1 MAGNVWEWVNDWYDG
16 DYYGRS
22 PGENP
27 TGPETGE
34 RRTLR
39 GGSWLNGD
47 LLTRAAYRDFS
58 FPHYRVGYVGF
69 RVVELLSDP
78 DF

>member
-34 RRTLR
+34 DRTLR
-39 GGSWLNGD
+39 GGSWYFDDQNS
-47 LLTRAAYRDFS
+47 RAAFRNYYNPSNRNS
-58 FPHYRVGYVGF
+58 NIGF
-69 RVVELLSDP
+69 RVVDLLSDP
-78 DF
+78 DS